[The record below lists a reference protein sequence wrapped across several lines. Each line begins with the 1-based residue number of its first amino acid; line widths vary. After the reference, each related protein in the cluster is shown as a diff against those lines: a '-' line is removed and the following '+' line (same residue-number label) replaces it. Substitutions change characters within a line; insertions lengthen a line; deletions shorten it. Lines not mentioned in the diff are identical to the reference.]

1 MYARLQVLVAVY
13 NDCCCRMIVPA
24 AKLALVVIIML
35 CTYGAIRFEGILAAS
50 MGILS
55 LFCVTV
61 LVIMFT
67 CLSELHLLS
76 SKLLRIW
83 RADRRH
89 GANSLWLRKRVK
101 AFRELKAVLRSLYTV
116 DRHMVGT
123 MVMGTIEETVTFF
136 FVNR

>member
-1 MYARLQVLVAVY
+1 MYERLQVLVAIY
-13 NDCCCRMIVPA
+13 NDSCCGMIVPA
-24 AKLALVVIIML
+24 AKLALVIIIMF
-35 CTYGAIRFEGILAAS
+35 CTYGAIRFEGILAGA

-83 RADRRH
+83 RAHRRQ
-89 GANSLWLRKRVK
+89 GANALWLRKRVK
-101 AFRELKAVLRSLYTV
+101 ALRELKAILRSLYAV

-123 MVMGTIEETVTFF
+123 MVMSTIEETVTFLY
-136 FVNR
+136 VNR